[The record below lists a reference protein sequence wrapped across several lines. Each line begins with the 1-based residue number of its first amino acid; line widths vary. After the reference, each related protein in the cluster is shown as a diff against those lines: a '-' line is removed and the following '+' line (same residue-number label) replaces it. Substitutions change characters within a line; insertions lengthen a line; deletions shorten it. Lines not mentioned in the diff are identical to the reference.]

1 MEQDLPVG
9 YGNRQNHPLSVP
21 LVGLIGLCS
30 IVV

>member
-9 YGNRQNHPLSVP
+9 YGNRWHPLSVP